1 MWVGD
6 RLLLVCVR
14 DREREKEKREGKR
27 EREKEREREREKER
41 ERWSQAMLPAWISR
55 RFFITTCIH
64 FIVKCPKK

>member
-1 MWVGD
+1 VGD

-14 DREREKEKREGKR
+14 DRERERE
-27 EREKEREREREKER
+27 ERGKERERKKERERER